1 MCLHCFVLNILF
13 YSCVHNVVNILFYC
27 NRYIILLCY
36 LYYFI
41 MLQVKIKLHWKLFYK
56 IYFVK
61 SENKIDKI
69 TFEAKFMTHHVLKW
83 F

>member
-1 MCLHCFVLNILF
+1 
-13 YSCVHNVVNILFYC
+13 
-27 NRYIILLCY
+27 
-36 LYYFI
+36 
-41 MLQVKIKLHWKLFYK
+41 MLQIKIKLHWKLFYK